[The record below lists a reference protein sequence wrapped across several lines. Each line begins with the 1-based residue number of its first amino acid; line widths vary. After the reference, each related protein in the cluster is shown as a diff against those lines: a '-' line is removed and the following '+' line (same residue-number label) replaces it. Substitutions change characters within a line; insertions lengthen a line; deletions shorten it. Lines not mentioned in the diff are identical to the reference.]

1 MKNLILISLFSAAA
15 INPVC
20 AQKAPANIRLTEQS
34 MMHESRVTPSP
45 LNGAMVDDR
54 FVSFQWPLPA
64 EAQSDGAPMDG
75 FEHLVKKIDKSKLAY
90 KIRYAQDSTFKKVV
104 FRQIPAG
111 LSTTQRNRCRLVR
124 GTGSMPMSRTVNHSG
139 ARLYR

>member
-1 MKNLILISLFSAAA
+1 MKNLILIPLFTVVA

-20 AQKAPANIRLTEQS
+20 AQKAPAHIRLTEQS

-90 KIRYAQDSTFKKVV
+90 KIRYAQDSTFKKGC
-104 FRQIPAG
+104 FQADTSLTYYNPEKP
-111 LSTTQRNRCRLVR
+111 L
-124 GTGSMPMSRTVNHSG
+124 
-139 ARLYR
+139 

>member
-54 FVSFQWPLPA
+54 FVSF
-64 EAQSDGAPMDG
+64 SG
-75 FEHLVKKIDKSKLAY
+75 
-90 KIRYAQDSTFKKVV
+90 
-104 FRQIPAG
+104 
-111 LSTTQRNRCRLVR
+111 RCRPKPSLMVL
-124 GTGSMPMSRTVNHSG
+124 PWTVLNIWSKD
-139 ARLYR
+139 R